1 MSKGTIFSLKFKVQ
15 GLKFYYAIF
24 VSIVKE
30 NETMKT
36 ALIQSDL
43 VWENID
49 LNLENF
55 EEKIHSVALD
65 TDLIVLPEMFS
76 TGFTMNPEKVA
87 ESENGKAVSW
97 LKKTAIKTQKA
108 LTGSLVIE
116 ENGNYFNRLF
126 FVFPDGNYK
135 TYDKRH
141 LFSLAGEDKKY
152 TSGKEKLIVEYKDWK
167 ISLLV
172 CYDLRFPVFSR
183 NTEDYD
189 LLVYVANW
197 PQKRIDSWD
206 ILLKARAVENM
217 VYTIGLNRIGTDENQ
232 NEYTGHSQIVDY
244 LGKYILE
251 PQISEGI
258 FYATLEKEPQNKT
271 REKLGFLNDRDSF
284 TIY

>member
-1 MSKGTIFSLKFKVQ
+1 
-15 GLKFYYAIF
+15 
-24 VSIVKE
+24 
-30 NETMKT
+30 MKIS
-36 ALIQSDL
+36 LIQSDL
-43 VWENID
+43 VWENIEV
-49 LNLENF
+49 NLKNF
-55 EEKIHSVALD
+55 EEKIHSVASD

-108 LTGSLVIE
+108 ITGSLVIE
-116 ENGNYFNRLF
+116 ENGNYYNRLF
-126 FVFPDGNYK
+126 FVFPDGTYK

-167 ISLLV
+167 ICLLV

-197 PQKRIDSWD
+197 PEKRIDSWD

-217 VYTIGLNRIGTDENQ
+217 VYTIGLNRTGTDENQ

-244 LGKYILE
+244 LGKYILK
-251 PQISEGI
+251 PQTSEEI
-258 FYATLEKEPQNKT
+258 FYAVLDKNPQNKI
-271 REKLGFLNDRDSF
+271 RKKLGFLNDRDSF
-284 TIY
+284 MIY

>member
-1 MSKGTIFSLKFKVQ
+1 
-15 GLKFYYAIF
+15 
-24 VSIVKE
+24 
-30 NETMKT
+30 MKT

-49 LNLENF
+49 LNLKNF
-55 EEKIHSVALD
+55 EEKINSVALD

-76 TGFTMNPEKVA
+76 TGFTMVPEKAA
-87 ESENGKAVSW
+87 ETENGKAVSW

-108 LTGSLVIE
+108 ITGSLVIQE
-116 ENGNYFNRLF
+116 KGNYFNRLF

-135 TYDKRH
+135 TYNKRH

-152 TSGKEKLIVEYKDWK
+152 ASGKEKLIVEYKGWK

-183 NTEDYD
+183 NSEDYD

-251 PQISEGI
+251 PQTSEGI
-258 FYATLEKEPQNKT
+258 FYAVLDKNPQNEI
-271 REKLGFLNDRDSF
+271 REKLGFLNDGDSF

>member
-1 MSKGTIFSLKFKVQ
+1 
-15 GLKFYYAIF
+15 
-24 VSIVKE
+24 
-30 NETMKT
+30 MKT

-49 LNLENF
+49 LNLKNF

-65 TDLIVLPEMFS
+65 TDLIILPEMFS

-126 FVFPDGNYK
+126 FVFPDGTYK
-135 TYDKRH
+135 TYNKRH
-141 LFSLAGEDKKY
+141 LFSLVGEDKKY
-152 TSGKEKLIVEYKDWK
+152 ASGKEKLMVEYLGWK
-167 ISLLV
+167 ICLLV

-251 PQISEGI
+251 PQTSEGI
-258 FYATLEKEPQNKT
+258 FYAVLDKNPQNEI

-284 TIY
+284 TIS